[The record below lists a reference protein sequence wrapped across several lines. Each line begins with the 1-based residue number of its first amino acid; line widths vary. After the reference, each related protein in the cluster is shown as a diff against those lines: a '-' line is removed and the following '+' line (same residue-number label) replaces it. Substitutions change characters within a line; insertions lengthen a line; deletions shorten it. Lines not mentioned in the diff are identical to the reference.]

1 MFDKKTGNVGARHSL
16 TKLHELACDTL
27 GVDLVQ
33 GAVEELERLHK
44 SNQNREKQSSFLKLC
59 QESDPRGTMI
69 HWNGWSIDD
78 DQQAHQSPPC
88 HHPQH
93 EHFKHVAVIDYATG
107 TEYHHHPSRTKKT
120 N

>member
-1 MFDKKTGNVGARHSL
+1 
-16 TKLHELACDTL
+16 
-27 GVDLVQ
+27 
-33 GAVEELERLHK
+33 
-44 SNQNREKQSSFLKLC
+44 
-59 QESDPRGTMI
+59 MI

>member
-1 MFDKKTGNVGARHSL
+1 MFDKKTGNVEARHSL

-33 GAVEELERLHK
+33 GAVEDLERLHK
-44 SNQNREKQSSFLKLC
+44 SNQNREKQSSFLELC

-88 HHPQH
+88 HH
-93 EHFKHVAVIDYATG
+93 
-107 TEYHHHPSRTKKT
+107 HPSRTKKT